1 MGYRNMKV
9 LLYPMADGKGDEE
22 KADGKGSGKGKTEEE
37 VIDYFMSLFVASM
50 FMPHG
55 LGHFLGMTVHD
66 VGGYTK
72 EHPKSDELGL
82 CWLRTTRKLEQGMVI
97 TVEPG
102 LYFNDSWI
110 KQMMQKYPKMAEC
123 VDEEVIQQY
132 YGCGGCRI
140 EDDVL
145 VTP

>member
-1 MGYRNMKV
+1 
-9 LLYPMADGKGDEE
+9 
-22 KADGKGSGKGKTEEE
+22 
-37 VIDYFMSLFVASM
+37 M

-66 VGGYTK
+66 VGGYTDK
-72 EHPKSDELGL
+72 YPKSEELGL
-82 CWLRTTRKLEQGMVI
+82 CWLRTTRKLEEGMVI

-110 KQMMQKYPKMAEC
+110 KQMADC
-123 VDEEVIQQY
+123 INDDVIKEY

-145 VTP
+145 ITKDGIENFTVVPRSCKQIEAVMKVSKKLCD

>member
-1 MGYRNMKV
+1 MKI
-9 LLYPMADGKGDEE
+9 LKYPLSDGKSKSDDEI
-22 KADGKGSGKGKTEEE
+22 
-37 VIDYFMSLFVASM
+37 IDYFMSLYLASM

-66 VGGYTK
+66 VGGYNDQY
-72 EHPKSDELGL
+72 PKSDELGL
-82 CWLRTTRKLEQGMVI
+82 CWLRTTRKLEEGMVI

-102 LYFNDSWI
+102 VYFNTSWI
-110 KQMMQKYPKMAEC
+110 KQMMTKYPKMGDC
-123 VDEEVIQQY
+123 VDKEVIKDY

-145 VTP
+145 VTKDGIENLTIVP